1 MSTATAPPNS
11 SPWIVSA
18 RWDLAFIVATPVL
31 VIPLAMLL
39 IDRAMTPDQ
48 FAVAVFAFA
57 TVGHH
62 MPGYLRAYGD
72 RELFQRFRWRFLLA
86 PPVIYLT
93 ALAFVDPRMLGFGI
107 RSLNSLGILML
118 FWGLWHG
125 TMQTYGFMRMYD
137 VKQGVT
143 DRLTARLNLLACF
156 SVFAGGLIFCDTR
169 VYNVMQIL
177 FSAGLP
183 PFGPEWLTRA
193 REAAGLVLCVVGTVY
208 FLNAA
213 RSGHLATRGGQMK
226 VLLVASTG
234 LIYWWSG
241 VVTTYLLVGLALFE
255 IFHAI
260 QYYAIVWTY
269 NRKREQRL
277 GDGFGPLRFLFRG
290 SGSSLAL
297 YLGFCMA
304 FGGIFYLSG
313 AAIGSPTYGKASA
326 RSIFGDSFS
335 LLTALFVASSLLH
348 YYLDG
353 FIWKVRESATSEDLG
368 LDVRQAS
375 TRKISVPAL
384 FHLGKWGLLYLA
396 LAGLAAVEL
405 PRPIDSAGIEARDR
419 MLARWLPSLPEA
431 QSALVYY
438 KIEGADTAGAVTLAR
453 EVVGA
458 RPGSHAAQASFGRA
472 LFEHGDYEESLEAFA
487 NASALASGDWRYV
500 YYQASALA
508 ELGRKD
514 EAEEFYLMALDLQPD
529 AALVHRQ
536 LGWLWLQQQ
545 RYALAEQSYRRALE
559 LEPDHAVGQYNLGQ
573 ALLGQH
579 RKHEARVHLERAQ
592 QLRGLEQ
599 PGGGT

>member
-1 MSTATAPPNS
+1 
-11 SPWIVSA
+11 VSA

-39 IDRAMTPDQ
+39 IDRAVTPDQ

-62 MPGYLRAYGD
+62 MPGYFRAYGD

-118 FWGLWHG
+118 FWGIWHG

-137 VKQGVT
+137 IKQGVT
-143 DRLTARLNLLACF
+143 DRLSARLNLLVCF
-156 SVFAGGLIFCDTR
+156 AVFAGGLIFCDSR

-177 FSAGLP
+177 FTAGLP
-183 PFGPEWLTRA
+183 PLGPEWLDRA
-193 REAAGLVLCVVGTVY
+193 REVAGVGLCVVGTAY
-208 FLNAA
+208 LLNAA
-213 RSGHLATRGGQMK
+213 RSGRLASRSGQMK
-226 VLLVASTG
+226 VLLVVSTG

-241 VVTTYLLVGLALFE
+241 IVTTYLLVGLALFE

-260 QYYAIVWTY
+260 QYYAIVWSY

-277 GDGFGPLRFLFRG
+277 ADDFGPLRFLFRG
-290 SGSSLAL
+290 SRSSLAL

-326 RSIFGDSFS
+326 RSVFGDSYS

-353 FIWKVRESATSEDLG
+353 FIWKVRESATSQDLG

-375 TRKISVPAL
+375 TRKVSVPAL
-384 FHLGKWGLLYLA
+384 LHVGKWALLYLA

-405 PRPIDSAGIEARDR
+405 PRPMDSAGIETRDR
-419 MLARWLPSLPEA
+419 MLAVWLPGLPEA
-431 QSALVYY
+431 QSNLVHY
-438 KIEGADTAGAVTLAR
+438 KIESADTAGAVALAR
-453 EVVGA
+453 EVVGV
-458 RPGSHAAQASFGRA
+458 RPGSHAAQASLGRA
-472 LFEHGDYEESLEAFA
+472 LFEHGSHQESLEAFA
-487 NASALASGDWRYV
+487 RASALASGEWHYR

-508 ELGRKD
+508 ELGRNE
-514 EAEEFYLMALDLQPD
+514 EAEAAYLVALELQPD

-536 LGWLWLQQQ
+536 LGWLRLRQQH
-545 RYALAEQSYRRALE
+545 YVSAEQSYRRALE
-559 LEPDHAVGQYNLGQ
+559 LEPNHAAGEHNLGQ
-573 ALLGQH
+573 ALLGQ
-579 RKHEARVHLERAQ
+579 RRTHEARVHLERAR
-592 QLRGLEQ
+592 QLGELEQ
-599 PGGGT
+599 TGGGT